1 MYIPKR
7 YGQSKIDPCPFC
19 GRTATVKN
27 NQDVPVCDKHKNTP
41 IPDLK
46 CSCNSYLDL
55 RNGKFGAYF
64 HCMNCGNINMRK
76 ALALNPDI
84 GKNQTKSQE
93 GTIGKEETKEKIL
106 DNQETENMPMEK
118 RGSYY
123 PASKQKQDRKEITI
137 TSDDVNYI

>member
-7 YGQSKIDPCPFC
+7 YGQSKIDSCPFC
-19 GRTATVKN
+19 GRIATVKN
-27 NQDVPVCDKHKNTP
+27 AQDIPVCAKHKNTP
-41 IPDLK
+41 LPDLK

-64 HCMNCGNINMRK
+64 HCLNCGNINMRK

-84 GKNQTKSQE
+84 GKPQ
-93 GTIGKEETKEKIL
+93 IPAEETVSETKTENQPAEKTES
-106 DNQETENMPMEK
+106 ETEEK
-118 RGSYY
+118 TEN
-123 PASKQKQDRKEITI
+123 KQKETKDKKEITI

>member
-84 GKNQTKSQE
+84 GKHQTKSQE
-93 GTIGKEETKEKIL
+93 GTISEEETTPLEKRENKQEETKDK
-106 DNQETENMPMEK
+106 
-118 RGSYY
+118 
-123 PASKQKQDRKEITI
+123 KEITI
-137 TSDDVNYI
+137 TSDEVDVNYS